1 MEKINIYNIKDEK
14 LKVDNFNF
22 IIPIKITESKL
33 DKFIPSS
40 LGLKIHDSLN
50 TKNYGFLYHLKERE
64 IIDSFGWTIQ
74 YNNEEEGELIIGGY
88 PHEYD
93 KNYDKSKLKNTKAE
107 LRNAYVFWDLYF
119 SYIKSGDFICS
130 NIIVEFDISFGLIQN
145 NQIYQNFIINNYFIL
160 KKKCE
165 KFNNIKFDYF
175 ICDINEKI
183 DDFPIISFNHKGL
196 NYTFEFNYQD
206 LFLKVDNK
214 FYFFIVFKDT
224 KDNNWKIGKPFFKK
238 YQLIFES
245 DRKLIGFYTGKI
257 KSKINFNWIIVFIL
271 FIILIILII
280 FMIIRYKNLPKKIR
294 AKELNEELNSSL
306 I

>member
-1 MEKINIYNIKDEK
+1 M
-14 LKVDNFNF
+14 
-22 IIPIKITESKL
+22 
-33 DKFIPSS
+33 
-40 LGLKIHDSLN
+40 
-50 TKNYGFLYHLKERE
+50 
-64 IIDSFGWTIQ
+64 
-74 YNNEEEGELIIGGY
+74 
-88 PHEYD
+88 
-93 KNYDKSKLKNTKAE
+93 
-107 LRNAYVFWDLYF
+107 
-119 SYIKSGDFICS
+119 
-130 NIIVEFDISFGLIQN
+130 
-145 NQIYQNFIINNYFIL
+145 

-175 ICDINEKI
+175 ICDINDKI

-214 FYFFIVFKDT
+214 FYFLIVFKDI

-294 AKELNEELNSSL
+294 AKELNEGFNSSL